1 MLVGA
6 SGRLEGTVGGGCV
19 EAEVIQ
25 AALDAQVVGR
35 PRFIE
40 QHLNADLAGDLG
52 LSCGGTVEVFVEPI
66 VAAPP
71 PAYLAA
77 LEAAATAVAGVVTTS
92 VDWSEGPAK
101 TFAPLSATANPG
113 AAALISPDR
122 HFVIERFTLAPR
134 VLVFGAGHVG
144 AAIARAAAT
153 AGFRVTV
160 VDDRSEFA
168 DPARFPSEVR
178 VRVEDARVAL
188 AGFGAG
194 PGDAVVVATRGHRHD
209 ATILDQVARLPVGYI
224 GLLGSRRKRAVI
236 IRGLAAAGGPVEA
249 LARVRVPV
257 GVAIGAITPEEIA
270 VSVTA
275 ELIAW
280 RRNAG
285 VTSRG

>member
-1 MLVGA
+1 M
-6 SGRLEGTVGGGCV
+6 
-19 EAEVIQ
+19 
-25 AALDAQVVGR
+25 
-35 PRFIE
+35 
-40 QHLNADLAGDLG
+40 
-52 LSCGGTVEVFVEPI
+52 
-66 VAAPP
+66 
-71 PAYLAA
+71 
-77 LEAAATAVAGVVTTS
+77 VTTS
-92 VDWSEGPAK
+92 VDWSEGPTK
-101 TFAPLSATANPG
+101 TFAPLSSGANPG

-194 PGDAVVVATRGHRHD
+194 PADAVVVATRGHRHD

-249 LARVRVPV
+249 LARVRVPR
-257 GVAIGAITPEEIA
+257 GGRHRRHHTGGDRRERDRRADRVAAERRGYFTRLSSFSRESADRGPAMRTRSDPTVRTDGSAMVVPCAYPDICPPASAIR
-270 VSVTA
+270 V
-275 ELIAW
+275 W
-280 RRNAG
+280 
-285 VTSRG
+285 